1 MEHTIPALIV
11 AAAVLVGALVM
22 TGVTTG
28 AVERVDRSWRD
39 MLAVAEERVG
49 SALEQVSTDLSP
61 DGTQVTV
68 LLKNAGRVAIADPR
82 LMDVIISYRDGSGQ
96 RHTRWLPYAD
106 GPLQDNT
113 WQVASI
119 SNDRRNPGILDPGET
134 MQVVVQVSPAVDT
147 TNSDRWLVLAL
158 ASGLSYTIYF

>member
-49 SALEQVSTDLSP
+49 SALEQVSTSLSP

-68 LLKNAGRVAIADPR
+68 LLKNAGRVAIVDPR
-82 LMDVIISYRDGSGQ
+82 LMDVIIDWTTGIARP
-96 RHTRWLPYAD
+96 RRW
-106 GPLQDNT
+106 
-113 WQVASI
+113 
-119 SNDRRNPGILDPGET
+119 
-134 MQVVVQVSPAVDT
+134 
-147 TNSDRWLVLAL
+147 
-158 ASGLSYTIYF
+158 GLSWP